1 MQRENKDFAGNQPL
15 KRPPQQ
21 SSGILSDIRY
31 FFLSNPKKK
40 TLVRFE
46 REEDRQK
53 YVDSIL
59 QRTGIGVDKYRMLN
73 IHRIGVEAPASYLFE
88 ELLRWNGDSSCW
100 PNNIA
105 RLTLLDNELQRIRVT
120 LFGLSKPLFGNKHGL
135 FGLHFLQLF
144 NLDAIRIQ
152 HIPDPADHDNAR
164 YLLYKCSGG
173 YPIGIFSMYVR
184 SSIPERGET
193 ELSQLFILVGFNFYG
208 KEVLSKVTLLNKVW
222 EGIHNRV
229 TLNIAHR
236 LKQLSEWRFE
246 TIRNPEMPK

>member
-1 MQRENKDFAGNQPL
+1 MQSNSGNKHGKTTL
-15 KRPPQQ
+15 KQPPQK
-21 SSGILSDIRY
+21 SKGILSDIRY
-31 FFLSNPKKK
+31 FFLSNPEIK

-46 REEDRQK
+46 LEEDRQQ
-53 YVDSIL
+53 YVQSIL

-100 PNNIA
+100 PNHIA
-105 RLTLLDNELQRIRVT
+105 RLTLLDDELSKIRVS
-120 LFGLSKPLFGNKHGL
+120 LFGLSRHILGFRNGL
-135 FGLHFLQLF
+135 FGFHFLQLF
-144 NLDAIRIQ
+144 NLDAIKIQ
-152 HIPDPADHDNAR
+152 HFPDPADHDNAR

-193 ELSQLFILVGFNFYG
+193 EMSQLFILVGFNFYG
-208 KEVLSKVTLLNKVW
+208 KESLSKLTILNRIW

-229 TLNIAHR
+229 TMNIANR
-236 LKQLSEWRFE
+236 LKQLSEWHFE
-246 TIRNPEMPK
+246 KIKNP